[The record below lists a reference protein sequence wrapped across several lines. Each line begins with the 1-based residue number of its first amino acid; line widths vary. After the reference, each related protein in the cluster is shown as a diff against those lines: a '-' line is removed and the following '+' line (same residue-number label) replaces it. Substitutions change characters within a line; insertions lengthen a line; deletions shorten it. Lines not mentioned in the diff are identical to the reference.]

1 MNILELSK
9 KLHPL
14 ERKVLPYL
22 SDECTFDEIVT
33 KSKFKDIEVMRAIQW
48 LENKK
53 VLDLSKCEIEIIN
66 LDKNGIMYKEKGLPE
81 KRFLKAIE
89 KESLSLSKLG
99 FVLDKN
105 EIGISLGLL
114 RRKGAIETKKDKEL
128 VVSITNKG
136 KEFLKEKT
144 PEEKFLELKFPIE
157 FSSLNKDQQ
166 SIFKELFSR
175 KNLVKKDKKTLI
187 TVKTTK
193 LLGELQKLKLSTNVI
208 DTLDSKSL
216 KSGSWK
222 NKEFR
227 KYDVEI
233 NVPKIHG
240 GKRHFTSQVIEY
252 VKSIWLELGFT
263 EMTGNMVHTSFWNLD
278 SLFIPQDHPA
288 REMQD
293 TFYLKNPKKGRIS
306 QRNLMKNI
314 KQTHEN
320 GWTTGSLGYKY
331 KWSEEIAKENLL
343 RTHTTV
349 LSALTLSNLKKED
362 LPAKFFAV
370 GKNFRNEALDWK
382 HLFEFYQVEGIVVDP
397 DANFK
402 NLLGYLKN
410 FFSKMGF
417 PDVRIRP
424 GHFPYTEPSAEVDVW
439 HPIKKQ
445 WVEIGGSGIF
455 RPEVTK
461 PLMGFDTP
469 VLAWG
474 LGLGRLIMDYWNI
487 NDLRQYY
494 KNDLKQLRD
503 MKVWL
508 K

>member
-233 NVPKIHG
+233 NVPKIYP
-240 GKRHFTSQVIEY
+240 GKRHFVNEA
-252 VKSIWLELGFT
+252 KNHAKKIWLSMGFK
-263 EMTGNMVHTSFWNLD
+263 EMSGPVINSGFWNFD
-278 SLFIPQDHPA
+278 SLFVPQDHPA

-293 TFYLKNPKKGRIS
+293 TFFLKGKSKLPSKKIVDAV
-306 QRNLMKNI
+306 K
-314 KQTHEN
+314 KQHEE
-320 GWTTGSLGYKY
+320 GWKY
-331 KWSEEIAKENLL
+331 KWDPEVAMKSVL

-349 LSALTLSNLKKED
+349 LSARTIANLKEKD
-362 LPAKFFAV
+362 LPVKYFSI
-370 GKNFRNEALDWK
+370 GRNYRNEALDWS
-382 HLFEFYQVEGIVVDP
+382 HLFEFNQSEGIVIDP
-397 DANFK
+397 NANFK
-402 NLLGYLKN
+402 HLLGYLKE
-410 FFSKMGF
+410 FFMKMGYD
-417 PDVRIRP
+417 DVRFRP
-424 GHFPYTEPSAEVDVW
+424 AYFPYTEPSVEIDVYV
-439 HPIKKQ
+439 KEKDS
-445 WVEIGGSGIF
+445 WVELGGAGIF
-455 RPEVTK
+455 RPEVVK
-461 PLMGFDTP
+461 PLLGKDIP

-474 LGLGRLIMDYWNI
+474 FGLGRVILPYYGIK
-487 NDLRQYY
+487 DLRDFY
-494 KNDLKQLRD
+494 KNDLKQLKE
-503 MKVWL
+503 MKSWI
-508 K
+508 